1 MVMPSWSVTGVFIIK
16 IQTSFQIYSLDLADD
31 LIEQM
36 MVMADQ
42 EELNHLF
49 SDSLTDEDLLRA
61 VEQIESNQMSTE
73 RTVKRSVIND
83 ETVEST
89 SNLGASTGSH
99 NLDGKFIISFR
110 IYR

>member
-1 MVMPSWSVTGVFIIK
+1 
-16 IQTSFQIYSLDLADD
+16 
-31 LIEQM
+31 
-36 MVMADQ
+36 MADQ

-49 SDSLTDEDLLRA
+49 RYSLTDEDLLRA

-73 RTVKRSVIND
+73 RTVQRSVIND

-99 NLDGKFIISFR
+99 SLDGEFIISFE
-110 IYR
+110 YLQKPHMFQEFVTGTSLPQ